1 MMRRTTY
8 TSKRIIKMLFGILT
22 ILLLSTQEIWGQTYS
37 IDLYAQNYAGGSGT
51 KNDPYLI
58 SNDKELAKLARDVNN
73 GNTSQAFLGKY
84 FKLTADIDLSG
95 GIWMPIGKYY
105 NYGNGN
111 GNNRLF
117 FGKFDGN
124 GHVIKNMHIQWEG
137 TDAWSAWGLFS
148 TLQGSSSTNLTTV
161 TNLII
166 ENAVVEKKPGF
177 KPYGPGYNVG
187 VVAGEIYGNTELSN
201 IIIRGSEIKDNDET
215 YEINNE
221 SKIGGISG
229 NVQTDSKNET
239 FRIFNIAAD
248 TKINMLKNT
257 SVFNNK
263 FHIAQGFGRFS
274 YDMKGG
280 DNIIEPTNIYLFG
293 NGLNIENTSTNI
305 NKGGITANC
314 QNENNAKKYTST
326 WYYTQDVTGGKNLGI
341 KVNAATFANDFV
353 DKANTLITTK
363 SLEEDK
369 NPWTFTNGALNMYSK
384 IDVSLVENTYNR
396 NDLQVSYTLT
406 SNQFKDEYTFSWTVE
421 GEAITPNKGS
431 NGKTITLPLSNKK
444 RTGVVIITNG
454 NTGSVILKKHFE
466 IKPKYYSIDLYA
478 DSYSG
483 GTGTKEDPIII
494 SSDLELAKLARD
506 VETWQMKDSKY
517 FKLANDISLDKGLW
531 MPIGNTKYSWAFFK
545 GKFDGDG
552 HTIDNMHICWKDNS
566 GSWGAWG
573 LFSVL
578 NGQASDEARVCRIT
592 NLIIDNAVVEK
603 EEGYMPV
610 GNGLNIGILAGE
622 LAGGNSEISN
632 IIIRNSKITDNK
644 ETYTTPE
651 IAVGGIVGKAVD
663 GQIYRI
669 YNLSSEADINMFD
682 HASLKSGNTC
692 LAEGI
697 GYYGV
702 VNNSNSFVILP
713 TNIYVHGKV
722 STANNRCK
730 VGEVVGNRNVNAES
744 GETATWYYANKTN
757 SSSSNIATNGT
768 QKSEVD
774 FATTFASQNNLYISA
789 NNFQDKLNWS
799 YTSGTGFNFGST
811 KLTVKRGYN
820 TIITAETIEGNA
832 GNEKYFWYTSSD
844 KKNWTL
850 QNENNAYNDF
860 SISLEDYDQ
869 FVYALLED
877 GSSQSG
883 VAKIDARKV
892 DAVMKTNEETNTLY
906 IEITNNIWENNDKL
920 NVTYSWVK
928 NGKEETVAPTFDKS
942 SLAPTDKLSCHVIV
956 TTKDGV
962 ELLNKWL
969 VYAKSV
975 VYLCPAGVTV
985 TTADG
990 KTISYN
996 AGDDSNDGLTPATA
1010 VRTWKGAYSKLTVK
1024 GSWDD
1029 NTIVLMGKS
1038 DQSVT
1043 NDGSDGFPNNNDY
1056 YSSSEKWENAKASS
1070 PFFRNTTITGS
1081 WDGVDYKGVIEMYG
1095 GHYRNHSIA
1104 IFGDTRFQY
1113 LAFNR
1118 NPNNTEGDYFDILY
1132 CQFYNLEMGEGIQMT
1147 NYQKMYQGDGTI
1159 KGAVSTSFQIFGGF
1173 MDDNRFSPLSTEG
1186 NLKKMDD
1193 ALPHGREGF
1202 KIKIKS
1208 GHFSTICVGGRQTT
1222 DNRNGVMG
1230 SPNMPI
1236 KCTIDVDIDRNF
1248 NDNHNE
1254 NNSDLDVAVVLAGNH
1269 EGAMVGDV
1277 DIIIKSG
1284 KIGRVVNGSLGAR
1297 RNTSNYNAPYNTYMG
1312 RANILIDPEH
1322 SENNNNTDINSRV
1335 EITEIYGGST
1345 GRGFQGGQWIEN
1357 PFYGY
1362 STITIKGGTFLI
1374 PTKCTPEEIFSG
1386 IYGAG
1391 AGGMNG
1397 IGDDTNHTT
1406 DERIPYWTN
1415 SSTKSV
1421 MAFGNYYTAKNNLCM
1436 YKCYNAD
1443 THTYTEVDPR
1453 LTNNKIIIEGGIFG
1467 SETRKIDGIYGGGS
1481 GYMSKDLWIADSKP
1495 STYGGNI
1502 YGKAGETVTSLTING
1517 GEFYCKNGI
1526 FAGGRGTDYYYA
1538 TKAYNGNP
1546 DDYQELGKIYGN
1558 VELTI
1563 NGGKFHCPIF
1573 GGGYG
1578 VADAKLLNSN
1588 NINTL
1593 ENMARLYGSS
1603 TVKINGGTFFEN
1615 IYGGG
1620 DMAVVE
1626 KGTNVII
1633 SDRADIRADVF
1644 AGGNGRIKRADTD
1657 YTINN
1662 NTWHPEK
1669 VGKVLGNTNLTFFGS
1684 TKVAPYIYGDIY
1696 GGGNLAQVEGDTH
1709 INMYA
1714 ANFAGEIFGG
1724 GKGRI
1729 TDNNGKELYTYADVT
1744 GNTFVSLAKDQGV
1757 QINDKEKEED
1767 NYSINVIWNKK
1778 LDSTK
1783 ENFIEW
1789 DTNKA
1794 KFFADGKFLNPH
1806 NIYGGG
1812 NLACNVTGKAT
1823 LNIQKGMTPFSLLK
1837 TTEWK
1842 VAYDDNNNPHFS
1854 VFGGGYGLNTTVDNT
1869 DVTVNVEGDYS
1880 VYDAEIEDDTEQLS
1894 KGQTPLRA
1902 KSDMNVFDNSK
1913 GIPNFTI
1920 LAVLGGG
1927 YAGTVDNDAKVT
1939 IDGKTFIHRV
1949 YGGGFGDPKSTSNN
1963 ETGKIG
1969 GNTEVYVKGGNIYG
1983 DVFGGGAGVKP
1994 KKDASSTYTYFTNVA
2009 KVYETTK
2016 VEVSDDAHVYGNV
2029 YGGGDMA
2036 NIGSYE
2042 THDNPEAY
2050 FGNKPKSISTFDQ
2063 TNGKFISYEATDYK
2077 SFVNIIGGNI
2087 FGEIFA
2093 GGKGLKKAE
2102 APEYNKVGRINGNTI
2117 LHIANTNEAGM
2128 ERITPMVWNRVYG
2141 GCAYGVVDGN
2151 TLVHV
2156 EGGMLG
2162 LNIFGGGYGDIP
2174 ITNDKTD
2181 DNSGQSTA
2189 SSTLEQVLGKK
2200 DTKNEGTYAC
2210 ILGNTKVQIDGGEW
2224 LWDRKADKNGNITT
2238 WLDVQSDS
2246 EKVCENLDE
2255 FKDIIYAIHNANT
2268 LGEITNAKAKAAMS
2282 RIINNKDTKEFFE
2295 LTDGDFGSASFSKNH
2310 NIFGGGNRACYV
2322 GYDINGNSTGD
2333 GTGEAIVEINHSPV
2347 TEIIGANGKSLNILD
2362 FTTLQGLCWYLA
2374 EKNSNNPQFSV
2385 FGAGYGANTKVRNAK
2400 VYAQAGAMIEENGTP
2415 NKINGK
2421 YFRYAS
2427 QEEDRLKY
2435 TNFETN
2441 LYIDYMAVSKED
2453 KKLYYGSVDG
2463 TSDDADTFR
2472 RYYNTRM
2479 AWILGIPGFTFQE
2492 IHGGGFSGYVKEDTY
2507 VETNN
2512 QLTCY
2517 NIYGGGL
2524 GALPY
2529 GTLNETTDKDNH
2541 YDFGSVGGN
2550 SKVFF
2555 KSGNVARNVY
2565 GGGAGIES
2573 IRVSGNNIVSLDS
2586 KTGSIIDFPD
2596 MARVKGKTEVHIY
2609 GENVGVPPLVIDRT
2623 VIMGNVYGGGD
2634 VANVGLNTQKATAKK
2649 IDDAESLSPSN
2660 FTSFVNVR
2668 GGTILS
2674 KIFAG
2679 GNGRTA
2685 DVCGDYTKLGGI
2697 YGNACVVTGRPV
2709 MTYPYNEFATGST
2722 TEYTSTSLNP
2732 SEEKYLVNPDATVNK
2747 DLMPS
2752 IMNSIYGGGQNGTV
2766 YGNTLVAI
2774 KDGALYYNIFG
2785 GGWGDEETNTSANIT
2800 GNTNLSITGG
2810 QAMLTSYWST
2820 TMRNWEPATIV
2831 GDKTYSPQY
2840 IPATQKFKVNHNI
2853 YGGGDKTCV
2862 VGEKDKD
2869 GNLVENSGNTYIK
2882 LEKGLLHDN
2891 TQLLSGVSTTQ
2902 FFNSNEW
2909 KEIFNK
2915 VGSPHFCVFG
2925 GGFGEKTFVLND
2937 SHIEVA
2943 MEARGSINKGNDII
2957 KGEEHKHFFSDYSM
2971 MDIVGGGFSGQVNGT
2986 THIYGAGGASCRRV
3000 FGGGFYSSVKA
3011 TDINIKAIDCHDIF
3025 GGGFMG
3031 DVEKETKVV
3040 IGSQDSKTSTFGND
3054 DIYIH
3059 GNVYG
3064 GNDVSGAV
3072 NIVLDS
3078 NGYFKDNGGTGTNVN
3093 IYGGHIYGDV
3103 YGAGNGNYLYALDKK
3118 GNKKVTVNEYYPVNP
3133 NDSESETI
3141 PLVYTVPMRETMPSY
3156 MAASDAAKIVNIN
3169 SWRPITNK
3177 VNIDIKG
3184 NSTSDII
3191 TIDGDVYGGG
3201 NSASVK
3207 KVHDYDS
3214 DNQEG
3219 AIKINIGNNVNI
3231 RSVFMGCNG
3240 EALFA
3245 KSEDN
3250 DFMNKFQKLNGDVE
3264 NGKELNLADTID
3276 WINDPSNKGISTI
3289 YLSTENAQRP
3299 LVYPHLLDLYF
3310 QSVETDIQ
3318 GQLTW
3323 NGSESG
3329 DGLTNCNI
3337 GTFCCGGNRGNM
3349 SVYPNSVGNVVD
3361 YTFPAGLVI
3370 TNKIV
3375 GGCNNANY
3383 NYKDLVTHEGG
3394 YLLGNTHSEYPFIK
3408 LTIKNKFEPKEDNNA
3423 YIGGNVYGG
3432 CYQAGTVRGDI
3443 SVILQSDMLEG
3454 KSKEKLDNSN
3464 DFLSSKPQYSAL
3476 NVYGAGYGM
3485 ESYVYGNTD
3494 VRVAEGMKCDTVS
3507 TTSDIFNASGVS
3519 ANFVYGGGQQ
3529 GNVIGVTNVDVLNGH
3544 IYKSVTGGSY
3554 SGYVWGSTQVKV
3566 GYPIYYKVKDKQS
3579 GIYLLNRSDKNNK
3592 FIDHEGNTETG
3603 AILSDLASET
3613 IKQDIKLIAGD
3624 IISQAVYESIIGKQ
3638 GLTTE
3643 FVKNDCFEK
3652 CISKPASPLTWN
3664 DINIKIGE
3672 AVYGGGYSVAQGTSV
3687 LANDST
3693 VLKYTDRYNID
3704 KAFTTENS
3712 RLVDLAELPNGT
3724 TKGFGGNT
3732 TILVADNSNP
3742 SSTRDHITISH
3753 QEMKSIVLPK
3763 GTDLFGYYYKDK
3775 NGNYR
3780 YISLQ
3785 DHYFYGGGEE
3795 YAKPEEQ
3802 GTDKNIYVYDSEGGI
3817 FGDGHQSYA
3826 EGFRSADLTGYGFAG
3841 TTINKPKIINTFQR
3855 MDILRLEDNCFNVL
3869 GARDYATN
3877 VTNKTPYS
3885 IARVGEIQMFAKN
3898 IALKGNKLQGKT
3910 VNRARNYM
3918 GLANN
3923 IHYVGAVT
3931 SNVPFNEASKEA
3943 WRNDTGEI
3951 PASGDYANK
3960 SYLEV
3965 KQSYIDQYK
3974 KDTDEA
3980 TFQKRNEGTAKNMI
3994 GIASGYALKIQ
4005 NVQELYDANK
4015 KIVDKI
4021 YYGPIYGV
4029 IEMNLIDVREDEGGG
4044 YVYADN
4050 VHKRDNGNNP
4060 DFLET
4065 TGNFVFPYDAKQN
4078 RYIVDDCFPT
4088 GFSGLK
4094 TNDPDSEIDVHYWY
4108 VTGFN
4113 YYYNA
4118 HITCFTYKDAMK
4130 FNNDN
4135 SDGLTVLAG
4144 LKPNQPV
4151 TVHSW
4156 KMRSGHPDNKNDY
4169 SCDLEYRN
4177 YLPGKTEGNVD
4188 IDNEDVAGK
4197 YTLRVGGSSSYT
4209 YSNPEASDTEDAN
4222 KGFAAVLPM
4231 NATGAFDSNNYIR
4244 QALPS
4249 ELNNGDAKI
4258 SFELSD
4264 NVNNTTTEYFNKHL
4278 SKKCLATLI
4287 LKAPAYSKYNS
4298 EKDNKPII
4306 SKVATSTFFTLSAT
4320 GNYEKVE
4327 NNTNLSEGKDYYI
4340 KNGIEGEYAKVNNTT
4355 KIFKKN
4361 TDGYAPVNNIK
4372 DVIAGE
4378 NYFCE
4383 VPRIYTYTI
4392 YLTIEYV
4399 QGPNINGNITVDN
4412 CALPG
4417 EMIRLKKNN
4426 VTIAADQAFSAN
4438 GYYWRIGKRKKNAD
4452 GKWEFED
4459 NTEWNI
4465 TKKAAGYDTYKQ
4477 GDAKTAEGLFKNCKY
4492 DKTNDYLDIPAYYFM
4507 NGYGVQLGITMN
4519 GLDKIFTVDMD
4530 NDNEFLIHNYHR
4542 MNPHKEGLDLHLAEA
4557 IKRAKEEKDVA
4568 TGTTTVPFAE
4578 PRIYIS
4584 DLSDLTAFINFIDT
4598 IGADGK
4604 APRYGANAQFVLQKD
4619 LTVPS
4624 DFVCGTGIFHG
4635 IFHGNGHVIHGLP
4648 QDKSLLAENQG
4659 QIYNLGLESGN
4670 IAAKGS
4676 TNGGAYHCCFEQN
4689 PSSSPSSSEASSS
4702 LSDGVS
4708 TPFAP
4713 IVYRMDGSADTH
4725 YTSDDFKYGRVAY
4738 DLNEYYLRARYSNE
4752 ATNPDDMKALKYVYD
4767 YYANGDYQ
4775 YANRTDAITGKNTGI
4790 TYLRTGLDSDLPN
4803 YEQAE
4808 TRHNQAHDID
4818 KARVKAGSSSASSS
4832 SPSSSTPSS
4841 SSPSSAPSSSS
4852 PSSFD
4857 GVSTPFAYEPLFD
4870 ANHAATTLA
4879 ASNIMNDFIFWG
4891 QKLQATPESCPQ
4903 AIESHQNCYM
4913 TNRVY
4918 RTAGYYGDTKL
4929 DAFHYNAYN
4938 YLGGTM
4944 TTYVHQPSITAIDFT
4959 CKGDISKAT
4968 KTINGIF
4975 YPPVDDN
4982 AKVFSDFSVKN
4993 DVTKNLLV
5001 YTNNNVDID
5010 SDTEAYD
5017 VVNKY
5022 LRYNES
5028 TRESLIKGHHVF
5040 TNTEGFTT
5048 AFLHLVER
5056 TADNK
5061 NSEGGICEN
5070 NNFCA
5075 PLPFTVTNRAWYVR
5089 KPQQYANDNTG
5100 AWEGICLPFTVHKVV
5115 ASINGEITHFYGI
5128 PTTDELS
5135 TPALNTHTLHHEY
5148 WLRGLTTVGKDGTDI
5163 AATFQRPGLT
5173 SDGLFMPIA
5182 ESSGSTSAG
5191 SSSPSAGSGSTS
5203 AGSGSPS
5210 LSEGVSYT
5218 FATPFFIDTYES
5230 RLYNKDANPYYAAPH
5245 TYSNYPLLTSEVP
5258 YIVRF
5263 PGDGYYEFDLSS
5275 KFYNDILGKSEPEQ
5289 TVAFN
5294 AYGYENMETSYGS
5307 ITIPVTKQMAT
5318 TKDGYTHCGT
5328 FAAKDIKKDA
5338 IYSMNDKGNAFISE
5352 TSTATSIMPFRT
5364 YMTAKTTKAKAL
5376 SYAPSMIKIAEST
5389 GIDKITPEIGVADKD
5404 DATGSYLIVRP
5415 INNNKVRIESNISTT
5430 IYVYTITGQLYR
5442 ILDVIPGNSVYSG
5455 FQQGAY
5461 IFGKAKIMVQ

>member
-1 MMRRTTY
+1 
-8 TSKRIIKMLFGILT
+8 MLFGILT
-22 ILLLSTQEIWGQTYS
+22 ILLMSTQEIWGQTYS

-58 SNDKELAKLARDVNN
+58 SNDMELAKLARDVNN

-148 TLQGSSSTNLTTV
+148 TLQGASSTNLTTV

-229 NVQTDSKNET
+229 NVQTDGKNET

-257 SVFNNK
+257 SVYNNK

-274 YDMKGG
+274 YDMNGG

-293 NGLNIENTSTNI
+293 NGLNIDNTSTNI
-305 NKGGITANC
+305 NKGGITAGC
-314 QNENNAKKYTST
+314 QKESNANKYAST
-326 WYYTQDVTGGKNLGI
+326 WYYTQDVTGGKNLGNQ
-341 KVNAATFANDFV
+341 KTDAAFKGEFA
-353 DKANTLITTK
+353 KIANEFITKNNLT
-363 SLEEDK
+363 EEK
-369 NPWTFTNGALNMYSK
+369 TAWYFNNNNISMNNNL
-384 IDVSLVENTYNR
+384 DVYVVENYNR
-396 NDLQVSYTLT
+396 NDYNVSFSIEGISPETDYT
-406 SNQFKDEYTFSWTVE
+406 YTWKVDNKE
-421 GEAITPNKGS
+421 ITPAKG
-431 NGKTITLPLSNKK
+431 GKSISLELSNKK
-444 RTGVVIITNG
+444 RVGVVTITDSK
-454 NTGSVILKKHFE
+454 TQEVIMTKNFV
-466 IKPKYYSIDLYA
+466 INPKYYSIDLYA
-478 DSYSG
+478 DSYAQGSG
-483 GTGTKEDPIII
+483 SETDPYII
-494 SSDLELAKLARD
+494 SNDLELAKLAYD
-506 VETWQMKDSKY
+506 VNKGTATAGKY
-517 FKLANDISLDKGLW
+517 FKLSNDINLDKALW
-531 MPIGNTKYSWAFFK
+531 IPIGSTNYEEKYFN

-552 HTIDNMHICWKDNS
+552 YSIDNMRILWTDTNNGWS
-566 GSWGAWG
+566 TWG
-573 LFSVL
+573 LFSAIKGTAD
-578 NGQASDEARVCRIT
+578 NEANFCRIT
-592 NLIIDNAVVEK
+592 NLVMDRALIEK
-603 EEGYMPV
+603 EPNTNQTEKSGNVAVLVGEVLTTGY
-610 GNGLNIGILAGE
+610 
-622 LAGGNSEISN
+622 SEVSN
-632 IIIRNSKITDNK
+632 IIVRNSVITDNNESYK
-644 ETYTTPE
+644 RKQFR
-651 IAVGGIVGKAVD
+651 VGGIIGNLED
-663 GQIYRI
+663 NHITRLF
-669 YNLSSEADINMFD
+669 NLSAQVEIKMLSNATLSDKCYM
-682 HASLKSGNTC
+682 
-692 LAEGI
+692 AEGI
-697 GYYGV
+697 GRYGAPKT
-702 VNNSNSFVILP
+702 SSSYAIPL
-713 TNIYVHGKV
+713 TNIYVHGSIETTINSNNCYV
-722 STANNRCK
+722 GGVIGNNANN
-730 VGEVVGNRNVNAES
+730 NNITS
-744 GETATWYYANKTN
+744 TSSTWYYTE
-757 SSSSNIATNGT
+757 SVSVTTSNVVNYGT
-768 QKSEVD
+768 KQPLSD
-774 FATTFASQNNLYISA
+774 FANIFAENCNSYIAEKNIDGKSVWTYI
-789 NNFQDKLNWS
+789 NS
-799 YTSGTGFNFGST
+799 IGFKFSFT
-811 KLTVKRGYN
+811 RLTVKRGFN
-820 TIITAETIEGNA
+820 AEITAETVKGNA
-832 GNEKYFWYTSSD
+832 ANEKYFWYTSAD
-844 KKNWTL
+844 KKIWEL
-850 QNENNAYNDF
+850 QNKDTASNPF
-860 SISLEDYDQ
+860 TLPRKDYDQ
-869 FVYALLED
+869 YVYAELAD
-877 GSSQSG
+877 GSSRSG
-883 VAKIDARKV
+883 IIKIEAVRVEAKLIS
-892 DAVMKTNEETNTLY
+892 NSGENT
-906 IEITNNIWENNDKL
+906 ISVSVTNNIWNNNDYL
-920 NVTYSWVK
+920 NITYSWVK
-928 NGKEETVAPTFDKS
+928 NDDEERPVSTTSTYDKS
-942 SLAPTDKLSCHVIV
+942 KLDKNDKLKCHVVVKSQDGIV
-956 TTKDGV
+956 
-962 ELLNKWL
+962 LLDNWL
-969 VYAKSV
+969 VYVKSV
-975 VYLCPAGVTV
+975 IYICPAGVTV
-985 TTADG
+985 GSTT
-990 KTISYN
+990 YN
-996 AGDDSNDGLTPATA
+996 AGNDSNDGLTPETA
-1010 VRTWKGAYSKLTVK
+1010 VRTWKGAYSKLAKEGT
-1024 GSWDD
+1024 WAD
-1029 NTIVLMGKS
+1029 NIIVLMGRS
-1038 DQSVT
+1038 DYNVTNNSSNGFTSVT
-1043 NDGSDGFPNNNDY
+1043 F
-1056 YSSSEKWENAKASS
+1056 YSSSDWENKKSTS
-1070 PFFRNTTITGS
+1070 PFFKNTTITGS
-1081 WDGVDYKGVIEMYG
+1081 WNDVDYHGVMQMKGG
-1095 GHYRNHSIA
+1095 GNRDESLPIY
-1104 IFGDTRFQY
+1104 GDTRFQY
-1113 LAFNR
+1113 ITFERSNVIS
-1118 NPNNTEGDYFDILY
+1118 DKYDILY
-1132 CQFYNLEMGEGIQMT
+1132 CQYNNLEMGEGIQMI
-1147 NYQKMYQGDGTI
+1147 NYKDMFDADGTI
-1159 KGAVSTSFQIFGGF
+1159 YGAKSTSFQIFGGF
-1173 MDDNRFSPLSTEG
+1173 KDDARFRNLWEG
-1186 NLKKMDD
+1186 DNLKKMDES
-1193 ALPHGREGF
+1193 LPHGHEGF
-1202 KIKIKS
+1202 SIKIKS
-1208 GHFSTICVGGRQTT
+1208 GHYSTICVGGRQTQS
-1222 DNRNGVMG
+1222 NINGLMG

-1236 KCTIDVDIDRNF
+1236 KCTIDIDIDRDF
-1248 NDNHNE
+1248 NDKHTSGNG
-1254 NNSDLDVAVVLAGNH
+1254 DKTPTLDVAVILAGNH

-1284 KIGRVVNGSLGAR
+1284 KIGRVVNGSLGAK
-1297 RNTSNYNAPYNTYMG
+1297 RNVNGYNNAPYNTFMG
-1312 RANILIDPEH
+1312 RANILIDPAQ
-1322 SENNNNTDINSRV
+1322 SENNKQAKDINSRV
-1335 EITEIYGGST
+1335 EITEIYGGSA
-1345 GRGFQGGQWIEN
+1345 GRGFGDNEEVEN
-1357 PFYGY
+1357 PFYGQ

-1374 PTKCTPEEIFSG
+1374 PIECNQDMIFSG

-1397 IGDDTNHTT
+1397 IGDDDNHTPDT
-1406 DERIPYWTN
+1406 RIPYWNDVNTKSVINFGGYATAKDKLCLYHCYN
-1415 SSTKSV
+1415 SSTRT
-1421 MAFGNYYTAKNNLCM
+1421 FT
-1436 YKCYNAD
+1436 D
-1443 THTYTEVDPR
+1443 IDPR
-1453 LTNNKIIIEGGIFG
+1453 ETSTNIIIEGGIFG
-1467 SETRKIDGIYGGGS
+1467 SSTKPIDGIYAGGS
-1481 GYMSKDLWIADSKP
+1481 GYMSLDLWPHKGIPSKV
-1495 STYGGNI
+1495 GGNI
-1502 YGKAGETVTSLTING
+1502 YGKAGETVASMTING

-1526 FAGGRGTDYYYA
+1526 FAGGRGTDYFYA
-1538 TKAYNGNP
+1538 KKDNNKIYGTP
-1546 DDYQELGKIYGN
+1546 SDYTDLGKIYGN

-1563 NGGKFHCPIF
+1563 NGGKFHCPVF

-1603 TVKINGGTFFEN
+1603 TVKINGGTFFDN

-1633 SDRADIRADVF
+1633 SDSADIRADVF
-1644 AGGNGRIKRADTD
+1644 AGGNGRIKRAKTD
-1657 YTINN
+1657 WNINN
-1662 NTWHPEK
+1662 NTWNPEK

-1696 GGGNLAQVEGDTH
+1696 GGGNLAQVGGDTH
-1709 INMYA
+1709 INIYA
-1714 ANFAGEIFGG
+1714 ANFAGEIYGG
-1724 GKGRI
+1724 GKGLI
-1729 TDNNGKELYTYADVT
+1729 TDSIGNLLAANLYTYADVT

-1767 NYSINVIWNKK
+1767 NYSINVIWNRK

-1794 KFFADGKFLNPH
+1794 EFFANGKFLNPH

-1812 NLACNVTGKAT
+1812 NLACKVTGKAT

-1854 VFGGGYGLNTTVDNT
+1854 VFGGGYGLNTTVGNT

-1902 KSDMNVFDNSK
+1902 KGEMNVFDNSK

-1927 YAGTVDNDAKVT
+1927 YAGTVDKDAKVT

-2009 KVYETTK
+2009 KVDETTK
-2016 VEVSDDAHVYGNV
+2016 VEVADDAHIYGNV

-2036 NIGSYE
+2036 NIGSYITLTNKVE
-2042 THDNPEAY
+2042 Y
-2050 FGNKPKSISTFDQ
+2050 YGNKPKSISTFDQ
-2063 TNGKFISYEATDYK
+2063 TNGDFISYEARDYK
-2077 SFVNIIGGNI
+2077 SFVNIVGGNI

-2093 GGKGLKKAE
+2093 GGKGLKKAD

-2162 LNIFGGGYGDIP
+2162 LNVFGGGYGDIP

-2238 WLDVQSDS
+2238 WLDVQTDS

-2295 LTDGDFGSASFSKNH
+2295 LADGDFGSASFSKNH

-2322 GYDINGNSTGD
+2322 GYGIDGKSTGD
-2333 GTGEAIVEINHSPV
+2333 GTGVAIVEINHSPV
-2347 TEIIGANGKSLNILD
+2347 TEIIGANGKSLDILD

-2385 FGAGYGANTKVRNAK
+2385 FGAGYGVNTKVRKAK

-2415 NKINGK
+2415 NKIDGK

-2441 LYIDYMAVSKED
+2441 LYMDYMAVSKED

-2492 IHGGGFSGYVKEDTY
+2492 IHGGGFSGYVDEDTY
-2507 VETNN
+2507 VEANN
-2512 QLTCY
+2512 QLACY

-2524 GALPY
+2524 GAMPY
-2529 GTLNETTDKDNH
+2529 GTLNENKDKDND

-2573 IRVSGNNIVSLDS
+2573 IRVSGDNIVSLDS

-2596 MARVKGKTEVHIY
+2596 MARVKGKTEVHVY

-2634 VANVGLNTQKATAKK
+2634 VANVGLDSQKATAAK
-2649 IDDAESLSPSN
+2649 IDVAKSLIPSN

-2674 KIFAG
+2674 KVFAG
-2679 GNGRTA
+2679 GKGRTA

-2709 MTYPYNEFATGST
+2709 MTYPYNKEFATGST
-2722 TEYTSTSLNP
+2722 TEYTSTSLDP
-2732 SEEKYLVNPDATVNK
+2732 SDEKYLVNPDATVNK
-2747 DLMPS
+2747 DLMPN
-2752 IMNSIYGGGQNGTV
+2752 IMNSVYGGGQNGTI

-2774 KDGALYYNIFG
+2774 KDGALYYNVFG

-2862 VGEKDKD
+2862 VGERDKD

-2891 TQLLSGVSTTQ
+2891 TQLLSGVSTTK
-2902 FFNSNEW
+2902 FFSSNEW

-2925 GGFGEKTFVLND
+2925 GGFGEKTFVLSD

-2986 THIYGAGGASCRRV
+2986 THINGAGGASCRRV

-3156 MAASDAAKIVNIN
+3156 IAASDAAKIVNIN

-3177 VNIDIKG
+3177 VNINIKG
-3184 NSTSDII
+3184 NSTSDGI

-3201 NSASVK
+3201 NSASVQ

-3276 WINDPSNKGISTI
+3276 WINDPSNKGISTL

-3299 LVYPHLLDLYF
+3299 LVYPHLLDIYF
-3310 QSVETDIQ
+3310 QPVETDIQ
-3318 GQLTW
+3318 GELTW
-3323 NGSESG
+3323 NDRKTGES
-3329 DGLTNCNI
+3329 LTNCTI

-3349 SVYPNSVGNVVD
+3349 NVYPNSVGNVVD

-3370 TNKIV
+3370 TDKIV

-3394 YLLGNTHSEYPFIK
+3394 YLLGNTHSKYPFIK
-3408 LTIKNKFEPKEDNNA
+3408 LTIKNQFKPKEENNA

-3443 SVILQSDMLEG
+3443 SVVLQSDMLKD
-3454 KSKEKLDNSN
+3454 KSKKKLDNSN

-3529 GNVIGVTNVDVLNGH
+3529 GNVIGVTNVDVLNGQ

-3579 GIYLLNRSDKNNK
+3579 GIYLLDRTDKKNK
-3592 FIDHEGNTETG
+3592 YIDRVGNTESG

-3624 IISQAVYESIIGKQ
+3624 IISQAVYESITGKQ
-3638 GLTTE
+3638 GLTAE
-3643 FVKNDCFEK
+3643 FVKNNCFEK
-3652 CISKPASPLTWN
+3652 CTSKPASPLTWD

-3693 VLKYTDRYNID
+3693 VLKYTDKYNID
-3704 KAFTTENS
+3704 KAFTTNNTH
-3712 RLVDLAELPNGT
+3712 LVGLDELPNKT
-3724 TKGFGGNT
+3724 TEGFGGNT
-3732 TILVADNSNP
+3732 TILVADNSDK
-3742 SSTRDHITISH
+3742 SSNRDHIIISH
-3753 QEMKSIVLPK
+3753 QEMKSIVLPN

-3841 TTINKPKIINTFQR
+3841 TTINNPKIINTFQR

-3898 IALKGNKLQGKT
+3898 ITLTGNKLQDKSK
-3910 VNRARNYM
+3910 NRARNYM

-3931 SNVPFNEASKEA
+3931 SNVPFNDAKTEP
-3943 WRNDTGEI
+3943 WRNNTGMV
-3951 PASGDYANK
+3951 PADGDFKGK
-3960 SYLEV
+3960 SYMDV
-3965 KQSYIDQYK
+3965 KQDYIDKHDQN
-3974 KDTDEA
+3974 
-3980 TFQKRNEGTAKNMI
+3980 FQKRNDGTAKNMI

-4005 NVQELYDANK
+4005 NVQELYDDSK
-4015 KIVDKI
+4015 KNVIDSI
-4021 YYGPIYGV
+4021 FYGPIYGV
-4029 IEMNLIDVREDEGGG
+4029 VEMNLIDVRADEGGG

-4088 GFSGLK
+4088 GFYGLDDEGK
-4094 TNDPDSEIDVHYWY
+4094 ANPDAKIDVHYWY

-4118 HITCFTYKDAMK
+4118 HITGFTYKDAMK

-4151 TVHSW
+4151 TIHSW

-4177 YLPGKTEGNVD
+4177 YLPTGAKGNVD
-4188 IDNEDVAGK
+4188 IDNEDVAGG
-4197 YTLRVGGSSSYT
+4197 YTLRVGGSSSYKYT
-4209 YSNPEASDTEDAN
+4209 NPKASDTEDAN

-4287 LKAPAYSKYNS
+4287 LKAPAYSEYKS
-4298 EKDNKPII
+4298 EDNNKPII
-4306 SKVATSTFFTLSAT
+4306 SKVATSTFFTKNSAT
-4320 GNYEKVE
+4320 GNYEKVK
-4327 NNTNLSEGKDYYI
+4327 NKTNLSEGIDYYI
-4340 KNGIEGEYAKVNNTT
+4340 KNGIEGEYAIVNTTT
-4355 KIFKKN
+4355 KIFKKDAN
-4361 TDGYAPVNNIK
+4361 GYAPVNNIK
-4372 DVIAGE
+4372 DVITGD

-4383 VPRIYTYTI
+4383 VPRVYTYTI

-4417 EMIRLKKNN
+4417 EMIRLKKDN
-4426 VTIAADQAFSAN
+4426 VTIAADQTFSAN

-4459 NTEWNI
+4459 NTEWDTTN
-4465 TKKAAGYDTYKQ
+4465 KATGYDTYKQ

-4530 NDNEFLIHNYHR
+4530 NANEFLIHNYHR

-4557 IKRAKEEKDVA
+4557 IKRAKEEKEA
-4568 TGTTTVPFAE
+4568 GTTTVPLAE

-4624 DFVCGTGIFHG
+4624 DFVCGTGIFQG

-4676 TNGGAYHCCFEQN
+4676 TNGGAYHCCFEQ
-4689 PSSSPSSSEASSS
+4689 ASSS

-4738 DLNEYYLRARYSNE
+4738 DLNEYYLRARYSND
-4752 ATNPDDMKALKYVYD
+4752 ATNPEDMEALKYVYD

-4818 KARVKAGSSSASSS
+4818 KARRVKVA
-4832 SPSSSTPSS
+4832 
-4841 SSPSSAPSSSS
+4841 
-4852 PSSFD
+4852 SFD

-4870 ANHAATTLA
+4870 ANHADTTLT

-4913 TNRVY
+4913 TNHVY

-4938 YLGGTM
+4938 YLDGTM

-4959 CKGDISKAT
+4959 CKGDISKAIGT
-4968 KTINGIF
+4968 NNGIF
-4975 YPPVDDN
+4975 YPPIDDN
-4982 AKVFSDFSVKN
+4982 AKLFSDFSVKD

-5001 YTNNNVDID
+5001 YTKNNIDID

-5017 VVNKY
+5017 IVDKY
-5022 LRYNES
+5022 LDYNES

-5040 TNTEGFTT
+5040 TNSGGFTT

-5075 PLPFTVTNRAWYVR
+5075 PLSFTVTNHAWYVR
-5089 KPQQYANDNTG
+5089 KPQQYANDKTG
-5100 AWEGICLPFTVHKVV
+5100 AWEGICLPFTVHKVA
-5115 ASINGEITHFYGI
+5115 ASINGEITHFYGT
-5128 PTTDELS
+5128 PTADELS
-5135 TPALNTHTLHHEY
+5135 NPDKNTHTLHHEY

-5163 AATFQRPGLT
+5163 AATFQRPGL
-5173 SDGLFMPIA
+5173 A
-5182 ESSGSTSAG
+5182 SAG
-5191 SSSPSAGSGSTS
+5191 SSSAGSSSAGSSSAGSGSS
-5203 AGSGSPS
+5203 S

-5230 RLYNKDANPYYAAPH
+5230 RLYNKDANPYYAATH
-5245 TYSNYPLLTSEVP
+5245 IYRNYPLLTSEVP

-5263 PGDGYYEFDLSS
+5263 PGESYYEFDLSS

-5294 AYGYENMETSYGS
+5294 AYGYENMETSSYGA
-5307 ITIPVTKQMAT
+5307 ITIPVTKPMTT
-5318 TKDGYTHCGT
+5318 TKDGYSHCGT
-5328 FAAKDIKKDA
+5328 FTATDIKKDA
-5338 IYSMNDKGNAFISE
+5338 IYGMNDKGNAFISDA
-5352 TSTATSIMPFRT
+5352 TTATSVMPFRT

-5376 SYAPSMIKIAEST
+5376 SYAPYMIKIAEST
-5389 GIDKITPEIGVADKD
+5389 DIDKITPEIGVADKD
-5404 DATGSYLIVRP
+5404 EATGSYLIVRP
-5415 INNNKVRIESNISTT
+5415 LTKNKVRIESNISTT

-5461 IFGKAKIMVQ
+5461 IFGKTKIMVQ